1 MFLVCKLAGAVFV
14 MGGAG
19 YFAVSMNQT
28 LEKRNLELRKLYSIL
43 LQLKSEIQYMGNTL
57 PESFQKLSHHAKE
70 PFATWLNKLTARM
83 EQKEESSFQ
92 EIWKEELGYLYECSA
107 FEKEDIE
114 PLRELSDK
122 LGSMDVT
129 AQLKAIDYALLHIE
143 RNRNVLEGEL
153 SQRKKVVVTLSLFCG
168 FMTLILLL

>member
-1 MFLVCKLAGAVFV
+1 MFLVCKLTGIIFV
-14 MGGAG
+14 MGGVG
-19 YFAVSMNQT
+19 YFAVSMNQA

-57 PESFQKLSHHAKE
+57 PECFQKLSYHAKE
-70 PFATWLNKLTARM
+70 PFVAWLNRLTERM

-92 EIWKEELGYLYECSA
+92 EIWKEELEYLYECSA

-114 PLRELSDK
+114 PLQELSDK

-129 AQLKAIDYALLHIE
+129 AQIKAIDYALPHIE

-153 SQRKKVVVTLSLFCG
+153 GQRKKVVVTLSLFCG

>member
-1 MFLVCKLAGAVFV
+1 MFLICKLAGVVFV
-14 MGGAG
+14 MAGTG

-28 LEKRNLELRKLYSIL
+28 LERRNLELRKLYSIL

-70 PFATWLNKLTARM
+70 PFAGWLNKLTERM
-83 EQKEESSFQ
+83 EQKEEASFQ
-92 EIWKEELGYLYECSA
+92 EIWKEELECLYECSA

-114 PLRELSDK
+114 PLQELSDK

>member
-14 MGGAG
+14 MGAAG

-43 LQLKSEIQYMGNTL
+43 IQLKSEIQYMSNTL
-57 PESFQKLSHHAKE
+57 PESFQKLSSHTKE
-70 PFATWLNKLTARM
+70 PFSSWLNRITVKM
-83 EQKEESSFQ
+83 EQKEETSFR
-92 EIWKEELGYLYECSA
+92 EIWKEELDYLYEGSA
-107 FEKEDIE
+107 LEREDIE
-114 PLRELSDK
+114 PLQELSDK

>member
-14 MGGAG
+14 MCAAG
-19 YFAVSMNQT
+19 YFAVSMNRI

-57 PESFQKLSHHAKE
+57 PESFQKLSYHAKE
-70 PFATWLNKLTARM
+70 PFSEWLGRLTMRM
-83 EQKEESSFQ
+83 EQKEETSFQ
-92 EIWKEELGYLYECSA
+92 EIWKEELEYLYTCSSL
-107 FEKEDIE
+107 EREDVE
-114 PLRELSDK
+114 PLQELSDK

-143 RNRNVLEGEL
+143 RNRNILEGEL
-153 SQRKKVVVTLSLFCG
+153 EQKKKVVITLSLFCG